1 MSCGIWSIHPLTEKE
16 TIFCIYSSAF
26 KICNS
31 IYYLTVIVYNSPI
44 LSCLRFNDLNK
55 GKGQLISKANCQA
68 VNSSKKRTNE
78 FVFTTMRHVFVWFL
92 EEIEDTNK
100 TFQNYLTFKHVF
112 LFWIWLTCLLQ
123 KNKCKNRASQQTFDP
138 SYFVMALGNDIIRQ
152 WQIQS
157 ERCFFIWGVVL

>member
-1 MSCGIWSIHPLTEKE
+1 MNLGPKSKYITEKKSLFSISARPIVIVEMSCGIWSIHPLTEKE

-78 FVFTTMRHVFVWFL
+78 FVFTTMRRVFIRFWKKL
-92 EEIEDTNK
+92 K
-100 TFQNYLTFKHVF
+100 TPKRNHLTFREKEENCKTYIKSITK
-112 LFWIWLTCLLQ
+112 LFTWYT
-123 KNKCKNRASQQTFDP
+123 
-138 SYFVMALGNDIIRQ
+138 
-152 WQIQS
+152 
-157 ERCFFIWGVVL
+157 